1 MADPTPSPQ
10 LEEDL
15 PHWEDDPDLYD
26 TLFLGGEQIV
36 GICTVKVSRKV
47 KIDKKSAKGK
57 NKAVVTKQGVEPA
70 EVTITVRVLDRADFK
85 KLQSQMELFEPLTK
99 WKEDSHGDALDIA
112 HWATKMRGI
121 EAIIVESADGPELKD
136 GILELTIKAVEFK
149 KPEVTTG
156 KGGGSGG
163 GLRFG
168 FFYDQTG
175 QPLPLSY
182 VAIEGLPA
190 KIDNPNGKDNGKPL
204 LDPQGHQIFVCEQK
218 AILLEIGLNEVSTTF
233 LGRYVAFDPLIKS
246 KWEEFHPPEKDK
258 DVTKTPD
265 KSKGG
270 ANLGDFTPSDNDTP
284 DPTTTDA
291 GP

>member
-1 MADPTPSPQ
+1 MATET
-10 LEEDL
+10 LADL
-15 PHWEDDPDLYD
+15 PHWEDEPDLYD
-26 TLFLGGEQIV
+26 ALFLGGEQIP
-36 GICTVKVSRKV
+36 GISTVKISRKV

-70 EVTITVRVLDRADFK
+70 EVTITVRVLDRADFQR
-85 KLQSQMELFEPLTK
+85 LRELMPLFEPVPD
-99 WKEDSHGDALDIA
+99 KEKATDKDALDIA
-112 HWATKMRGI
+112 HWAASLRNLQ
-121 EAIIVESADGPELKD
+121 AIIIESADGPELKD
-136 GILELTIKAVEFK
+136 GILELTLKAVEFD
-149 KPEVTTG
+149 KPKATSGV
-156 KGGGSGG
+156 GGSGSGG

-190 KIDNPNGKDNGKPL
+190 KIDNPDGKDNGKPL
-204 LDPQGHQIFVCEQK
+204 LDPKGNQIFVCEQK
-218 AILLEIGLNEVSTTF
+218 AILLEIGLNEVSATF

-246 KWEEFHPPEKDK
+246 KWEEFHPPGEKDK
-258 DVTKTPD
+258 DATKTPD

-270 ANLGDFTPSDNDTP
+270 ASVGDFAPSDNDPP